1 MFAASLAEQ
10 QTKGGGGDTSPTAAK
25 RLDPLNHR
33 LRGPGPAAVGDA
45 DRRVL
50 TRAAIFAG
58 PTAELARVIRRCGK
72 DGSCECAEEV
82 PNVVRRRPSS
92 VPLVP
97 SGEDDLTELAPWQ
110 ERAVQTALNRPGR
123 PSELPVRREMEA
135 QTGCD
140 LSGVRLVEGSAAA
153 AACDAISA
161 EAFTVG
167 RQVVIGS
174 MPGGAQARNQALRH
188 ELVHVAQ
195 ASPFVPR
202 GRLRLGSDAAPAE
215 REARAL
221 AKPAY
226 ATGPGVVRR
235 QPKKQPPQ
243 ATGTLLFVTVD
254 PDANTV
260 TFVTT
265 AGSLVYDLMSPTALA
280 MGGYQFGVN
289 VSGNNVTLMPPKE
302 LAGAG
307 GGAFQYRIR
316 AGQPNPA
323 TLLRGVKTVS
333 VIVGSRSGG
342 GGSGDVSAS
351 RAADSKV
358 HVSVRK
364 LTADQFSAMTGM
376 SADAL
381 PEGQIVPLD
390 SLVAAG
396 AGPEVP
402 WRSAVGGTGVGMWVS
417 SPTPMSL
424 IPLNS
429 SGILWTDG
437 HLSVW
442 SNVEGSL
449 TISGYRGN
457 LGWYTGPFTERLLT
471 GVPGGWQNDWLFP
484 KLSGPFVNLGRDPQT
499 VIYLPTDKNAA
510 SVFADQLNETKFG
523 GDYRYSPPRPPGP
536 GVGQGEAALW
546 EKLYGGKDPVAVRC
560 TNNCVTVPISQVE
573 QAIRSRPQTRVGGQT
588 LDIASGR
595 LEPSGD
601 VNVFEQGR
609 AARMREFMADPQGL
623 APGASSIRFT
633 PGAVRGVAVVRVGG
647 GIALIYGVYRT
658 TTHLAETYGT
668 PEFKGAVGEEVG
680 GWAGGLLGS
689 ALGAAA
695 GAAIACAP
703 LGPVDALCVI
713 AGALGGLLFGAIFG
727 TAGSL
732 AGGAI
737 ARDTKAQAI
746 FGAALGFPLTG
757 AMIQTMAAEG
767 ARRDYERFMEQN
779 PDADPAMYDRMQQ
792 TLDDPNWGLAP

>member
-10 QTKGGGGDTSPTAAK
+10 QTKRGGVGTSPTAE
-25 RLDPLNHR
+25 P
-33 LRGPGPAAVGDA
+33 
-45 DRRVL
+45 
-50 TRAAIFAG
+50 
-58 PTAELARVIRRCGK
+58 ARVIRRCGK
-72 DGSCECAEEV
+72 DGSCGCAEEMA
-82 PNVVRRRPSS
+82 NVVRRRPSS
-92 VPLVP
+92 VPLSR
-97 SGEDDLTELAPWQ
+97 SGGDDLAELAPWQ

-123 PSELPVRREMEA
+123 PSEVPLRREMEA
-135 QTGCD
+135 QTGRD
-140 LSGVRLVEGSAAA
+140 LSGARLVEGSAAA

-174 MPGGAQARNQALRH
+174 MPGGAQARNQTLRH

-195 ASPFVPR
+195 ASPFAPR

-221 AKPAY
+221 SKPAY
-226 ATGPGVVRR
+226 ATGPGVIRR

-243 ATGTLLFVTVD
+243 AARTLLFVTVD

-265 AGSLVYDLMSPTALA
+265 AGSLVYDLMSPTALP

-307 GGAFQYRIR
+307 GGTFQYRIR

-342 GGSGDVSAS
+342 GGGGGGDVSAGG
-351 RAADSKV
+351 AADSEV
-358 HVSVRK
+358 HVSVRR

-376 SADAL
+376 PADAL
-381 PEGQIVPLD
+381 PEGRIVPLD
-390 SLVAAG
+390 SLAGAG

-402 WRSAVGGTGVGMWVS
+402 WRSAVGGTGLGTWVS

-424 IPLNS
+424 IPPNS
-429 SGILWTDG
+429 TGILWTSG

-449 TISGYRGN
+449 TIGGYRGN

-499 VIYLPTDKNAA
+499 VIYLPTDKDAA
-510 SVFADQLNETKFG
+510 SMFADRLNETKFG
-523 GDYRYSPPRPPGP
+523 DDYRYSPPRPPGP
-536 GVGQGEAALW
+536 GVGRREAALW
-546 EKLYGGKDPVAVRC
+546 EKLYGGKDPVAIRC
-560 TNNCVTVPISQVE
+560 TNNCVTRPIPLIE

-623 APGASSIRFT
+623 APGASPIRFT
-633 PGAVRGVAVVRVGG
+633 PGALRGVAVLRVGG
-647 GIALIYGVYRT
+647 GIALIYGIYRT
-658 TTHLAETYGT
+658 TTHLAKTYGT

-689 ALGAAA
+689 ALGGAA

-703 LGPVDALCVI
+703 LGPVDAVCVI
-713 AGALGGLLFGAIFG
+713 GGALGGLLFGAIFG

-732 AGGAI
+732 AGGAV

-746 FGAALGFPLTG
+746 FEAALGFPLTG
-757 AMIQTMAAEG
+757 AMIQTMAEEG
-767 ARRDYERFMEQN
+767 ARRDYERFKEQN
-779 PDADPAMYDRMQQ
+779 PDADPATYNRMQQ
-792 TLDDPNWGLAP
+792 ILDDPNWGLAP